1 MNQNLREPITH
12 GSAEYPFALY
22 HIRASLHA
30 FNVSLHWHDEVEI
43 IYIKKGNLHLIIDKD
58 SYLGTAGDIFI
69 VNSQEIHEMFVE
81 ELPTEYYTI
90 LFPLSSFI
98 FRNSDNSN
106 TNFLLPLAEQKMR
119 FRTHL
124 SLSEKHA
131 IYKAKVEELIDIYQQ
146 KDTAYQLGTKC
157 GLLSLIYLLYRD
169 GEISVSSKNID
180 DNQLHRDILH
190 YINENFLEPIYLDDI
205 AFRFH
210 MAPKYFSRYFKNV
223 FHTTLTEY
231 IMQLRLE
238 KAISLLNSGK
248 FSVTEAALQSGFSSC
263 SYFNKCFKKVF
274 GKSPKK
280 YLQDIISNHSA

>member
-30 FNVSLHWHDEVEI
+30 FNISLHWHDEVEI

-69 VNSQEIHEMFVE
+69 VNSQEIHEMSVE

-90 LFPLSSFI
+90 LFPLSSFV
-98 FRNSDNSN
+98 FHNSDNSN
-106 TNFLLPLAEQKMR
+106 TNFLLPLAEQKMK
-119 FRTHL
+119 FRTYI
-124 SLSEKHA
+124 SLSEKHD

-146 KDTAYQLGTKC
+146 KNTAYQLGTKC
-157 GLLSLIYLLYRD
+157 GILSLIYLLYRD
-169 GEISVSSKNID
+169 GEIIVSSKNID

-190 YINENFLEPIYLDDI
+190 YINENFLEPIYLNDI
-205 AFRFH
+205 AFHFH